1 MEGGMKERLKYAKV
15 VDAGDEV
22 ADGEMGRRRR
32 REWGGREDRKAR
44 FICAFL
50 VVPSHFFSLLIF
62 LVPLIIFKIIVKIY
76 KIIGC
81 I

>member
-32 REWGGREDRKAR
+32 REWGGREDRHDL
-44 FICAFL
+44 FVLSSCTLSFFFVID
-50 VVPSHFFSLLIF
+50 FFSTTHYI
-62 LVPLIIFKIIVKIY
+62 
-76 KIIGC
+76 
-81 I
+81 